1 MCNGACSLSSTT
13 WRRGDCLF
21 YFFQFAYVQWCMLP
35 LLHNVEERAG
45 ERRQNIPKSPNTFCN
60 CCLLSLT
67 LSSTLWRRG
76 NCLFYFF
83 QFAYVQW
90 CMLPLLHNVEE
101 RGLSILFFPICIYA
115 MVHAPSPPQRGG
127 EGWGEEAKYTEITEH
142 LLQLLPPLPNPLLH
156 AVEER
161 ELSILFF
168 PICICAMVHAPSPPQ
183 RGGEGWGEEAKY
195 TEITEHLLQLLPPLP
210 NPLLHNVEERELTVL
225 FFSICIC
232 AMVHAP
238 SPPQRGGEGWGEEAK
253 YTEIT
258 EHLLQL
264 LPPLPN
270 PLLHNVEERELTIL
284 FFPICICSIVHATSP
299 PQRGR
304 YGY

>member
-90 CMLPLLHNVEE
+90 CMLPLLHAVEE
-101 RGLSILFFPICIYA
+101 RGLSILFFSICICT

-142 LLQLLPPLPNPLLH
+142 LLQLLPPLPNHLLH
-156 AVEER
+156 VGERR

-183 RGGEGWGEEAKY
+183 RGGEGTVY
-195 TEITEHLLQLLPPLP
+195 FIFS
-210 NPLLHNVEERELTVL
+210 NLHMCNGACSLSSTTWRRGLG
-225 FFSICIC
+225 
-232 AMVHAP
+232 
-238 SPPQRGGEGWGEEAK
+238 RGGKIYRNHRTPFA
-253 YTEIT
+253 IAA
-258 EHLLQL
+258 
-264 LPPLPN
+264 
-270 PLLHNVEERELTIL
+270 
-284 FFPICICSIVHATSP
+284 SSP
-299 PQRGR
+299 
-304 YGY
+304 

>member
-101 RGLSILFFPICIYA
+101 RAGVRRQNIPKSPNTFCNCCLLSLTL
-115 MVHAPSPPQRGG
+115 SSTTWRRG
-127 EGWGEEAKYTEITEH
+127 
-142 LLQLLPPLPNPLLH
+142 N
-156 AVEER
+156 
-161 ELSILFF
+161 
-168 PICICAMVHAPSPPQ
+168 
-183 RGGEGWGEEAKY
+183 
-195 TEITEHLLQLLPPLP
+195 
-210 NPLLHNVEERELTVL
+210 
-225 FFSICIC
+225 
-232 AMVHAP
+232 
-238 SPPQRGGEGWGEEAK
+238 
-253 YTEIT
+253 
-258 EHLLQL
+258 
-264 LPPLPN
+264 
-270 PLLHNVEERELTIL
+270 
-284 FFPICICSIVHATSP
+284 
-299 PQRGR
+299 
-304 YGY
+304 